1 MATPVLICDD
11 SSFAA
16 RQLARALPAD
26 WNVEVS
32 FADRGE
38 AALEAIRQGRGDILF
53 LDLNMP
59 GMDGYAVLE
68 AIRAQDLPTLA
79 IVVSGDIQPEARERV
94 LRLGA
99 LDFVKKPVSS
109 EVIRAVLKKYGIHH
123 ALSAAT
129 RSNDFVPDLRDA
141 YQEIANVAMGRAA
154 DLLARLLGVFVQM
167 PVPKVNMIDAG
178 ELEMT
183 LAQFA
188 EPDAALGVCQ
198 GFIGAGVAGEALAI
212 FDQPSFESIAELLK
226 YDGPV
231 DDAARQELIA
241 DIANIVIGALLKG
254 IAEQLDISF
263 SQDYPL
269 LLGRHVNVTALLQRQ
284 SGRRES
290 ALAIEME
297 VRIEGRNIAC
307 ALLLLFTQDS
317 LGTLEQRVAL
327 FAS

>member
-16 RQLARALPAD
+16 RQLARALPGD
-26 WNVEVS
+26 WDVTVS
-32 FADRGE
+32 FAGSGE
-38 AALEAIRQGRGDILF
+38 AALEAIRQGKGDILF

-68 AIRAQDLPTLA
+68 TIRAEDLPTLT

-99 LDFVKKPVSS
+99 LDFVKKPVSA

-129 RSNDFVPDLRDA
+129 RAGDFAPDLRDA

-167 PVPKVNMIDAG
+167 PVPKVNRIDGG

-188 EPDAALGVCQ
+188 EPGSAWGVCQ

-212 FDQPSFESIAELLK
+212 FEQPSFESIAELLQ

-231 DDAARQELIA
+231 DEAARQELIA
-241 DIANIVIGALLKG
+241 DIATLVIGALLKG

-269 LLGRHVNVTALLQRQ
+269 LLGRHVNVTAVLQRR
-284 SGRRES
+284 SGRRHNL
-290 ALAIEME
+290 LAIEMQP
-297 VRIEGRNIAC
+297 RIEGYNLAC
-307 ALLLLFTQDS
+307 TLLLLFTEDS
-317 LGTLEQRVAL
+317 LGTLGERVAF